1 MQDRKKLTDIWKE
14 GGVNVIKEYA
24 ILTNEI
30 YKGWFGMT
38 AKEFKQFKGLRKES
52 LRDNMSDIEITL
64 ADLGEIATRE
74 IAKKHKPQGLKEN
87 ISVAKRGGKIANHAK
102 VDLECEIGENVIT
115 NNNNLNY
122 RYINDKEKIENK

>member
-1 MQDRKKLTDIWKE
+1 
-14 GGVNVIKEYA
+14 
-24 ILTNEI
+24 
-30 YKGWFGMT
+30 
-38 AKEFKQFKGLRKES
+38 
-52 LRDNMSDIEITL
+52 MSDIEITL

-87 ISVAKRGGKIANHAK
+87 ISVAKRGGKIANNAK
-102 VDLECEIGENVIT
+102 VDLEHEIGENVIT